1 MAEDE
6 NGFTFV
12 DKRRMAAEPAEPP
25 SETPAQSQPQT
36 ATQENSPFEA
46 AGGEGDAGDEGQAP
60 DVYSMIGYCISLLSA
75 EAWQKLGLLADPTT
89 GEASPDLPQAKVAID
104 AVSDLAAR
112 LESAPEEIVPA
123 SLRRDLR
130 SLMNDLRLN
139 YVAQRDASSP
149 IARP

>member
-6 NGFTFV
+6 SGFTFV
-12 DKRRMAAEPAEPP
+12 DKRR
-25 SETPAQSQPQT
+25 AQSDPAAPVESAPPPPT
-36 ATQENSPFEA
+36 TQETSPFEA
-46 AGGEGDAGDEGQAP
+46 ADGEAEANGGQAP

-75 EAWQKLGLLADPTT
+75 EAWQKMGLLADPNT
-89 GEASPDLPQAKVAID
+89 GEAAPDLPQAKVAID
-104 AVSDLAAR
+104 AVNDLAAR

-123 SLRRDLR
+123 SLRRDLH

-139 YVAQRDASSP
+139 YVSQRDAASP